1 MVSKITPC
9 AEKVRFATTGTE
21 AVMGAVRLARGYTG
35 RKKIVKFEGTYH
47 GWYDDLCVS
56 CHPQPPDTLG
66 YYNDPISN
74 IDSSGIP
81 QEAFQNTIIVPW
93 NDPSIL
99 EKKVKEHKGEIAA
112 VLIEPILCNMGVIPP
127 GEGYLKA
134 VREITEENDI
144 LFIIDEVNTAIKL
157 ALGGAQEYYSVQC
170 DLATLGK
177 AFGAG
182 YPIAAFAG
190 KSEIMESMK
199 WGGVLHYGTQNA
211 PNLGSSHC

>member
-1 MVSKITPC
+1 M
-9 AEKVRFATTGTE
+9 
-21 AVMGAVRLARGYTG
+21 
-35 RKKIVKFEGTYH
+35 
-47 GWYDDLCVS
+47 
-56 CHPQPPDTLG
+56 
-66 YYNDPISN
+66 
-74 IDSSGIP
+74 
-81 QEAFQNTIIVPW
+81 PW

-177 AFGAG
+177 AFGAELS
-182 YPIAAFAG
+182 YSRFCRQ
-190 KSEIMESMK
+190 E
-199 WGGVLHYGTQNA
+199 
-211 PNLGSSHC
+211 